1 MPKTPKTK
9 LKHPALPV
17 PVQATGN
24 PWEPSGTF
32 PATVP
37 LPNDVIITKVEGP
50 YTERDR
56 KLWAFLVAA
65 VWEDLATTRI
75 HEMRVAKINAVFE
88 ELGGD
93 TSSGWI
99 WDSARRLS
107 RTIVEWT
114 EGADGSRIKAEGI
127 SNMMNARVSKEARAT
142 GWLRFEIPALLGE
155 VIKNPCRFSRLRL
168 HFMIGLSGKY
178 AVTLYMLLESVANM
192 ETPVLDVELSK
203 LRQWLKVPEGKL
215 NRWVDVKRFAIEPTL
230 KQINGNSEA
239 AGFTVTMEEIKEGRA
254 VDRVRFIVAKSEA
267 RLIEESNYQK
277 EPEKPAVTAA
287 PVLSNPALHLPTSAY
302 EQAKKAAPS
311 LDIYE
316 LERQWREW
324 MKDKPVPDN
333 PSGAFV
339 NFCKSK
345 IKKSAAATT
354 DAAKRA
360 EEEKR
365 ERARKR
371 AEKEKH
377 ERDRVELELSSKW
390 FEGLPDN
397 VKKLIGYEYFEQA
410 NTVDAGLF
418 KKKGYAYNPFLVFVK
433 LNKWRGQS
441 GT

>member
-9 LKHPALPV
+9 LKQPTLPV

-24 PWEPSGTF
+24 PWDTSGAV

-37 LPNDVIITKVEGP
+37 LPNDVIITKIDGP

-65 VWEDLATTRI
+65 VWDDLGIPKI

-88 ELGGD
+88 ELAGG

-99 WDSARRLS
+99 WDSSRRLS

-114 EGADGSRIKAEGI
+114 EGADGSRIKGFG
-127 SNMMNARVSKEARAT
+127 VSSMLSAWVSPEARAT

-178 AVTLYMLLESVANM
+178 AITLYMLLESVANRD
-192 ETPVLDVELSK
+192 TPVMDVELTR

-215 NRWVDVKRFAIEPTL
+215 NEWFDLKRFAIVPAL
-230 KQINGNSEA
+230 KQINDNPEA

-254 VDRVRFIVAKSEA
+254 VDRVRFVVAKSAA
-267 RLIEESNYQK
+267 RLAEEKNYHPAPETSAISSAHSSSNS
-277 EPEKPAVTAA
+277 A
-287 PVLSNPALHLPTSAY
+287 PSLPTTAY
-302 EQAKKAAPS
+302 EQAKKAAPGW
-311 LDIYE
+311 DIYE

-324 MKDKPVPDN
+324 MAGKPEPKN
-333 PSGAFV
+333 PAGAFV
-339 NFCKSK
+339 SFCKAK
-345 IKKSAAATT
+345 AKKSAAPTT
-354 DAAKRA
+354 DAAGRA

-371 AEKEKH
+371 AEEEKRG
-377 ERDRVELELSSKW
+377 RDRAELELSTKW
-390 FEGLPDN
+390 FEALPDN
-397 VKKLIGYEYFEQA
+397 AKKAIGYEYLSQA
-410 NTVDAGLF
+410 NTFDAGSF
-418 KKKGYAYNPFLVFVK
+418 KKKGYAYIPFLVFVK

-441 GT
+441 GI